1 MHAARTAARAGSRH
15 AIARTPAASSSL
27 LLNRSSNRSFGYAA
41 PASDAATEKK
51 PVRTDTAETLA
62 TRLKN
67 KRAADTRPSGPA
79 ALAPQPDA
87 IRDVGTSTSNQGPSV
102 PSKPP
107 AGPHKVRVPAGKPS
121 GDAAGE
127 TPRKDRKR
135 APIEGFKAKRFAML
149 RLRREQAQAVAEA
162 HGDGWLADEV
172 SRVFAAWIIDCPGPA
187 LLAESAGP
195 GGNMRSEDLT
205 KRPVT
210 QHKSP
215 YELGAERYIRMQ
227 GHLPI
232 KDQLRLYRARLS
244 LLESLRQPWDK
255 LGRQERQ
262 FEVAEY
268 AKALRAREK
277 QRRGGGAEGEM
288 KGKGGDGS
296 AAARGNSP
304 SVQVIPLQDDG
315 PTEHPPDFDD
325 MVRTHSE
332 PISDPT
338 QPEAESPTPSTSQT
352 APERPKK
359 KKVQSDK
366 EVAAERAQTW
376 PAELEQ
382 MDAAISQFKDCI
394 ADLTAKQ
401 SRDGTAPPPPPVRPR
416 TGPSLLD
423 QIAESVASNGV
434 GRTRGRTPRGQAAA
448 RAAANGGIDYDN
460 HPALAEGERVD
471 PPPPRELSSYQHIL
485 SPASTAFTPF
495 PSPYQ
500 VPVAT
505 LAHSLDRVLF
515 NPGVHFLR
523 DPRTGVYNFTR
534 DTLENVPKISEFDFA
549 KLPQYVTSSKD
560 ETLKEIAASQG
571 KTFSGSTSSTVG
583 MLCQIYFWLS
593 KGKQVHLDML
603 SRGWQYMNR
612 DFSMGQKLPV
622 SVVLRYE
629 NGRYAIDADK
639 SFDPTNG
646 SNVLADYGH
655 LMEKLLTNEA
665 GEFRRFLHDAEDPA
679 PSEADD
685 RQAYHYSLTDR
696 MVLRSQLDAIN
707 EHLPN
712 KTFDLKTR
720 GTVAIRQDRL
730 NYEESAGYT
739 IDRLQGE
746 WESFE
751 REYYDLI
758 RSAFLKYQFQARIG
772 GMDGIFVAYHSTT
785 RFFGFQYL
793 PISVMDEALFGTTE
807 TGEQVFRLALGT
819 LELVLDE
826 AIKCYP
832 EQSVN
837 VTWATDRETG
847 VLRVF
852 VAPQEQVEQV
862 DSAAV
867 EQGTGKEGASI
878 EVSPDTAAAMD
889 DAPATTTAEG
899 TPEEVSP
906 RLVEMTLLELRST
919 NYVDGEAQDHPVT
932 IVADRGPPGSSL
944 PTWQVGF
951 DIVKSTGAEGDA
963 VSREQIAAL
972 FAETRAFQRMFSSLA
987 LPTGISPADVQ
998 AAAERAQEAGVE
1010 LDESDLSVRF
1020 PLGEGIEYRGPS
1032 KPVKILR
1039 RKAREGEERRKAEE
1053 KRRLEEGGGKEKIVE
1068 VKTYIEVREV

>member
-1 MHAARTAARAGSRH
+1 MHAASAAVRARARSPVLKW
-15 AIARTPAASSSL
+15 IPPW
-27 LLNRSSNRSFGYAA
+27 LLNRPPIRPFSIGSPLYGDGQAKAA
-41 PASDAATEKK
+41 QAITTK
-51 PVRTDTAETLA
+51 PLA
-62 TRLKN
+62 TRLKQ
-67 KRAADTRPSGPA
+67 KRSADIQSPSSHDHAASPSSAGSSRATPTTA
-79 ALAPQPDA
+79 KASDQ
-87 IRDVGTSTSNQGPSV
+87 SH
-102 PSKPP
+102 K
-107 AGPHKVRVPAGKPS
+107 GPHKIRVPATAK
-121 GDAAGE
+121 GDQAAGE
-127 TPRKDRKR
+127 ARKDRKR
-135 APIEGFKAKRFAML
+135 APIEGFKAKRFAMQ

-162 HGDGWLADEV
+162 HDGDWLADE
-172 SRVFAAWIIDCPGPA
+172 
-187 LLAESAGP
+187 
-195 GGNMRSEDLT
+195 
-205 KRPVT
+205 
-210 QHKSP
+210 HKNP
-215 YELGAERYIRMQ
+215 YELGAERYMRTQ

-262 FEVAEY
+262 FEVVEY
-268 AKALRAREK
+268 AKTVRAREK
-277 QRRGGGAEGEM
+277 RRKGGESNADASQSGGA
-288 KGKGGDGS
+288 
-296 AAARGNSP
+296 A
-304 SVQVIPLQDDG
+304 VQATDAPAEDTASTSTVQKPG
-315 PTEHPPDFDD
+315 DFDE

-332 PISDPT
+332 AVEGEPPVN
-338 QPEAESPTPSTSQT
+338 AESAAASGPNDLAKPN
-352 APERPKK
+352 KK
-359 KKVQSDK
+359 KKKNKPDK
-366 EVAAERAQTW
+366 EIAAEREQTW
-376 PAELEQ
+376 PAEMER
-382 MDAAISQFKDCI
+382 MDLAIKQFRDRI
-394 ADLTAKQ
+394 AELTSEQ
-401 SRDGTAPPPPPVRPR
+401 SRDGTAPAPPPLRPR

-423 QIAESVASNGV
+423 QIAEAVSSSASAEP
-434 GRTRGRTPRGQAAA
+434 RTRGRTPRGQAA
-448 RAAANGGIDYDN
+448 RTAADGGIDYEN
-460 HPALAEGERVD
+460 HPALSQRDAEPA
-471 PPPPRELSSYQHIL
+471 PPARELSSYQHVL
-485 SPASTAFTPF
+485 SPASTPF
-495 PSPYQ
+495 VAHPSPYQ

-523 DPRTGVYNFTR
+523 DPRSGVYNFTR
-534 DTLENVPKISEFDFA
+534 DTLENVPKISEFDFS

-560 ETLKEIAASQG
+560 ETLKEIAANQG
-571 KTFSGSTSSTVG
+571 KIFSGSTSSTVG

-593 KGKQVHLDML
+593 KGKQ
-603 SRGWQYMNR
+603 NR

-629 NGRYAIDADK
+629 DGRYAIDADK

-655 LMEKLLTNEA
+655 LMEKLLTTEA
-665 GEFRRFLHDAEDPA
+665 GEFKRFLHGAEDPA
-679 PSEADD
+679 PSEADH

-696 MVLRSQLDAIN
+696 MVLRSQLDATN
-707 EHLPN
+707 DHLPN

-730 NYEESAGYT
+730 NYEESSGYT

-772 GMDGIFVAYHSTT
+772 GMDGIFVAYHSTA

-793 PISVMDEALFGTTE
+793 PVSVMDEALFGTTE

-819 LELVLDE
+819 LERVLDE

-837 VTWATDRETG
+837 VTWAADG
-847 VLRVF
+847 AADVLRVF
-852 VAPQEQVEQV
+852 VAPQREVERV
-862 DSAAV
+862 ESASASTKSEGPEEDTSAAL
-867 EQGTGKEGASI
+867 
-878 EVSPDTAAAMD
+878 DTA
-889 DAPATTTAEG
+889 DAESAEQL
-899 TPEEVSP
+899 SK
-906 RLVEMTLLELRST
+906 MTLLELRGT

-932 IVADRGPPGSSL
+932 IDAERGPPGSSP

-963 VSREQIAAL
+963 VSREQIASY
-972 FAETRAFQRMFSSLA
+972 FADTRSFQRMFSSLA

-1010 LDESDLSVRF
+1010 LDEADLSVRF

-1039 RKAREGEERRKAEE
+1039 RKAREGEERRKADE
-1053 KRRLEEGGGKEKIVE
+1053 KRRLEESGGKERIVE
-1068 VKTYIEVREV
+1068 VKSHIEIREV